1 MTLIL
6 LFIVSIPLFFLNFFW
21 KTIEGILNLRKFDY
35 KIPGPPTS
43 PILGNVQTFRNK
55 STVELNQIFLD
66 AAEKCRNSKSNYMK
80 YRILDKLFVLP
91 LDGKSA
97 AKILESSSELN
108 KGDDY
113 DFFEPW
119 LGGGILV
126 GRGGEKWRTHRK
138 LLTPSFHFA
147 KLEGYLE
154 VFNTESRIL
163 VSCLDEFSDS
173 PNPIDIFPFIKRCAL
188 DIICSAVM
196 GTKVDAQFDHNHPYV
211 NAVEEFSVLVIQNAI
226 NPIFQI
232 PPLFWLLGYQKQKEE
247 CIKVMKEFSMN
258 VISERKAALDSGE
271 IEKETRK
278 RKMNF
283 LDILLKESSLSSE
296 DVRQEVDTFMF
307 AGHDTTTSSVS
318 WACWNLAENP
328 EVQEKVYK
336 ELVEV
341 FGEDEDVTYEKMSKL
356 EYTERVLKESKRLV
370 APVPMVQRK
379 LISDLEIDGV
389 TIPAGANI
397 SISPMLIHKNP
408 EVYPNPEKFDPD
420 RFLPD
425 EISKRNA
432 FDYIPFSAGLRNCIG
447 QKFAQI
453 NEKVMIAN
461 ILRNFRLEPCGV
473 TKPALEPIARPSN
486 GVPVK
491 LIRR

>member
-97 AKILESSSELN
+97 A
-108 KGDDY
+108 
-113 DFFEPW
+113 
-119 LGGGILV
+119 
-126 GRGGEKWRTHRK
+126 
-138 LLTPSFHFA
+138 
-147 KLEGYLE
+147 
-154 VFNTESRIL
+154 IL